1 MTIEV
6 VSESGS
12 TIEDSVMNV
21 VSNIFTGAILSVLV
35 MFVFLKNIGLT
46 GVIAVS
52 MPISIIGTFVFLYFS
67 GTTLNMISLGGLSV
81 GVGMLV
87 DNSSVLFDNIY
98 SYRPTLG
105 YGKVNG
111 T

>member
-52 MPISIIGTFVFLYFS
+52 MPISIIGTFVFC
-67 GTTLNMISLGGLSV
+67 ISLA
-81 GVGMLV
+81 
-87 DNSSVLFDNIY
+87 
-98 SYRPTLG
+98 PH
-105 YGKVNG
+105 
-111 T
+111 